1 MQRLIVRWK
10 MSYHWKCQIPLWGNE
25 IVYANRNIGING
37 LMEMDSLFYGES
49 EKAFFK
55 IKEMQDCR
63 KEIKPLYPSNLV
75 ERLSTTKKK
84 KEQIIKR
91 ENEIR
96 VIGVDVALMAS
107 KRFDNDNTSIVL
119 MRLLPDGEEYIRQ
132 VVYLESCSGENT
144 EELAVKIKRLFYDFE
159 CDYCVLDAGGNLL
172 PFGMVTYQ

>member
-1 MQRLIVRWK
+1 